1 MWVRERFVK
10 ELRACRSRSTRAQTC
25 LIVASDADDKEVEER
40 IQTFKDACA
49 EAAIS
54 FRQDN
59 ERVVFVIPKRNIETW
74 LAYLRG
80 EQVDETRV
88 YPKYESESD
97 CKNQVTRLDEMC
109 RRQILEPELPPPSL
123 IAACSE
129 FQRISR

>member
-1 MWVRERFVK
+1 
-10 ELRACRSRSTRAQTC
+10 
-25 LIVASDADDKEVEER
+25 VEER